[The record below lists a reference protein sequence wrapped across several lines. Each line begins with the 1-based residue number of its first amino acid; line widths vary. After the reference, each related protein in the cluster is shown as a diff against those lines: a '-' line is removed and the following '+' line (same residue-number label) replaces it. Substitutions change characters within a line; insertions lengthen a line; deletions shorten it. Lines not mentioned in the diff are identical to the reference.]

1 MQDEEWQARMRSLE
15 QWIAKLLIKNEQLR
29 MSLASVAAP
38 KQGEA
43 RARGDGIESPIS
55 DHATQAD
62 EP

>member
-29 MSLASVAAP
+29 MSLASAVAP
-38 KQGEA
+38 KQEEA
-43 RARGDGIESPIS
+43 CARRDGMESPIS
-55 DHATQAD
+55 AHTTQVD